1 MIESFVHLGRFPAAQ
16 PPAPLRR
23 PLVADHYLIG
33 SIWPRL
39 GSWIKLVFCMIE
51 IDFFNESGAF
61 VRIAQP
67 QGIAAVL
74 QTQAVSKGNLRNSA

>member
-1 MIESFVHLGRFPAAQ
+1 
-16 PPAPLRR
+16 
-23 PLVADHYLIG
+23 
-33 SIWPRL
+33 
-39 GSWIKLVFCMIE
+39 MIE